1 MGAVNVGWTMF
12 PVLRVAAGSEIK
24 TCASQSSS
32 AVLDATRH
40 YAQFAGPE
48 NDSTV
53 AELND
58 HFAAPNEEKFVFMFV
73 VVPWKHSRKISPV
86 SISGHSTRQGP
97 SDASLTGLPRTF
109 RQGMLSSSCAAKNV
123 NHSTRTHFP

>member
-1 MGAVNVGWTMF
+1 MF
-12 PVLRVAAGSEIK
+12 PVLRVAAGSKIK
-24 TCASQSSS
+24 TCASQSAR

-58 HFAAPNEEKFVFMFV
+58 HFAAPHEEKFVFTFV
-73 VVPWKHSRKISPV
+73 VVPWKHSRK
-86 SISGHSTRQGP
+86 
-97 SDASLTGLPRTF
+97 F
-109 RQGMLSSSCAAKNV
+109 RQFQFLAIQLGKDL
-123 NHSTRTHFP
+123 RTPVLMDCRELFVKGCFRHRALLRT